1 MSKTVKIPQQNWN
14 DLLKELAKEYHIYG
28 PVQYDNELDYELLND
43 YNINDVKYHIPK
55 PATPLKTF
63 LLPVKQNLVKENKLQ
78 PAIIVGIPACD
89 LSAINILSEIYL
101 DGNFNDTAYQQ
112 RLESFIFIGTD
123 CYSTQEHCHCTTYG
137 GKPYPTENADI
148 IVSSLNSTIFLQA
161 SNPKGKK
168 LLEQIES
175 KITLEKASE
184 AEINQIIEKRED
196 ITRHLKEKNNR
207 IPDYAKTGLLLKQA
221 EEEIWKKYADTC
233 VSCGACA
240 TICPTC
246 TCFLLIDR
254 PGFEKIRQLDAC
266 QFPAFARVAAGED
279 PLRELHMRFRN
290 RYMCKYVWKPEKFN
304 SLACTGC
311 GRCIEA
317 CIGKINKNELFV
329 ELNEMN

>member
-1 MSKTVKIPQQNWN
+1 MSKTVKLPQPHWN
-14 DLLKELAKEYHIYG
+14 DLLKELAKEYSIYG
-28 PVQYDNELDYELLND
+28 PVQCDNELDYELLNNN
-43 YNINDVKYHIPK
+43 NINDVIYNKPK

-78 PAIIVGIPACD
+78 STIILGIPACD

-101 DGNFNDTAYQQ
+101 DRNFNDTAYQR

-137 GKPYPTENADI
+137 EKPYPTENADI
-148 IVSSLNSTIFLQA
+148 TLSCLDSTMFLQVL
-161 SNPKGKK
+161 NPKGEK
-168 LLEQIES
+168 LIERIES
-175 KITLEKASE
+175 KITLEMASE
-184 AEINQIIEKRED
+184 EEINQIIEKREN
-196 ITRHLKEKNNR
+196 ITRHLKEKNNK
-207 IPDYAKTGLLLKQA
+207 IPDYQKTGVSVKHTN
-221 EEEIWKKYADTC
+221 EEIWKKYADTC

-266 QFPAFARVAAGED
+266 QLPAFARVAAGED
-279 PLRELHMRFRN
+279 PMRELHLRFRN
-290 RYMCKYVWKPEKFN
+290 RYMCKYVWKPEKFK
-304 SLACTGC
+304 SVACTGC

-317 CIGKINKNELFV
+317 CIGKINKNELFA
-329 ELNEMN
+329 ELNVMN